1 MGNGEIMKKFIFSDI
16 NDTIKPE
23 NGKITNFCIEAIKS
37 LKHKDVEFVLV
48 TGKNRQKTEEFS
60 AVYGGSRYIITSNGG
75 EVFDTEKREVIYYA
89 GICKSTI
96 EKLLDLAKRYGFRFI
111 LNVDDDFRYTTRIK
125 YNDGSEKLL
134 ESVDDVFKNHK
145 VVGGLF
151 TEIPDELI
159 SVVKQEIFETEGI
172 TIANQGR
179 NKGNN
184 FIDFV
189 SEYANK
195 GVAIKKLLKHLE
207 ADYNNTISIGNER
220 NDIPMFS
227 ATKHTIAVDN
237 ACDEIKAMVD
247 EVIEGVD
254 DDGVAKYLNSIK

>member
-1 MGNGEIMKKFIFSDI
+1 MKKIIFSDI

-23 NGKITNFCIEAIKS
+23 NGKISDFCVEAIKS
-37 LKHKDVEFVLV
+37 LKEKDVEFVLV

-75 EVFDTEKREVIYYA
+75 EVFDAEKREVIYTA
-89 GICKSTI
+89 GISKAAIKS
-96 EKLLDLAKRYGFRFI
+96 LLALSQKYGFRFI
-111 LNVDDDFRYTTRIK
+111 LNVDDDFRYTTRVK
-125 YNDGSEKLL
+125 YHDGSEKLL
-134 ESVDDVFKNHK
+134 KNVDEVFEKHN
-145 VVGGLF
+145 VVGCLF
-151 TEIPDELI
+151 IEISDELI
-159 SVVKQEIFETEGI
+159 STIKQEIFKIEGI

-195 GVAIKKLLKHLE
+195 GVAIKKLLKHLG

-227 ATKHTIAVDN
+227 ATKHTIAVAN
-237 ACDEIKAMVD
+237 ACDEIKNMVD
-247 EVIEGVD
+247 ETIESVD
-254 DDGVAKYLNSIK
+254 DDSVAKYLKNIK